1 MERPLPAP
9 DEASRPF
16 FDAAHEGRL
25 VLQRCSAC
33 GTWMYPVRPRCVEC
47 FSDRVEWSEASGK
60 GTLYSFAIV
69 HTPYAGFEDEVPYD
83 ISTIDLDERVRIT
96 ATVVDC
102 ANEELRIGM
111 PVEVVFH
118 RLSDEVTVPKFRP
131 VG

>member
-1 MERPLPAP
+1 MEQLLPAP
-9 DEASRPF
+9 DDASRPF
-16 FDAAHEGRL
+16 FDAAREGRL

-83 ISTIDLDERVRIT
+83 ISTIDLDEGVRIT